1 MVTIENM
8 KFLFKGIVIDERTQE
23 YIEKRLSTLDKF
35 IENISNVEVEVDLD
49 KKGKFRVEVMVH
61 TPRNMF
67 RADNTT
73 DSVEASTDMVVDEMI
88 EPYLENLP
96 KNLNLPMFVADPNSI
111 ETKSLKE
118 EYLKNR
124 ENIISLYK
132 DKNFLKVT
140 LGFFILLTSQ
150 LPIKIKDIRK

>member
-73 DSVEASTDMVVDEMI
+73 NSVEASTDMVVDEIQNQMTHMKDR
-88 EPYLENLP
+88 LRTL
-96 KNLNLPMFVADPNSI
+96 KKRGAL
-111 ETKSLKE
+111 SLKKKMVLDE
-118 EYLKNR
+118 GAR
-124 ENIISLYK
+124 
-132 DKNFLKVT
+132 F
-140 LGFFILLTSQ
+140 
-150 LPIKIKDIRK
+150 